1 MNDVWCCPV
10 VASKRHRPAFHDAV
24 QAGRC
29 SPYQSTRL
37 SRYDTVFGDWSAS
50 MRRREFI
57 TFLGGAAATWP
68 LAARAQKGETRR
80 RIAVLMG
87 TAATGQGET
96 YLASFL
102 QRLEELRWVQGRNL
116 TTNVR
121 WWADGQE
128 QMRTAVAEQL
138 AFSPDVFVAWSNLAL
153 ELLKP
158 MAGKVPIVFAGVGDP
173 LGSGFVASLNRPGGN
188 ITGFVSFDGP
198 MGGKWLEVLKETAPH
213 LRRVMAILHPDV
225 PPHPAFWHSIKEAAP
240 RLGVEVT
247 PGAVH
252 DAVGIESAISSF
264 PMQENGGIIVP
275 VCDHPGQRESY
286 YRAGTAA
293 SPACGLPQRRLRH
306 GRRARLLRPRLRA
319 QLSSD
324 RRICGPHSSRGE
336 ARRPSGAAAEQV

>member
-1 MNDVWCCPV
+1 MQFLQNVSTSAASAGVLTQPRPEAVMSGPRLLRCTGQACYPWPV
-10 VASKRHRPAFHDAV
+10 ISGLGVRP
-24 QAGRC
+24 
-29 SPYQSTRL
+29 
-37 SRYDTVFGDWSAS
+37 

-57 TFLGGAAATWP
+57 TLLGGAAAAWP
-68 LAARAQKGETRR
+68 LAARAQKGETTR

-102 QRLEELRWVQGRNL
+102 QRLEELRWLQGRNIS
-116 TTNVR
+116 TNVR
-121 WWADGQE
+121 WWADGPE

-138 AFSPDVFVAWSNLAL
+138 AFSPDVFVVWSNLAL

-173 LGSGFVASLNRPGGN
+173 LGSGFVASLARPGGN

-240 RLGVEVT
+240 RLGV
-247 PGAVH
+247 
-252 DAVGIESAISSF
+252 
-264 PMQENGGIIVP
+264 
-275 VCDHPGQRESY
+275 
-286 YRAGTAA
+286 
-293 SPACGLPQRRLRH
+293 
-306 GRRARLLRPRLRA
+306 
-319 QLSSD
+319 
-324 RRICGPHSSRGE
+324 
-336 ARRPSGAAAEQV
+336 